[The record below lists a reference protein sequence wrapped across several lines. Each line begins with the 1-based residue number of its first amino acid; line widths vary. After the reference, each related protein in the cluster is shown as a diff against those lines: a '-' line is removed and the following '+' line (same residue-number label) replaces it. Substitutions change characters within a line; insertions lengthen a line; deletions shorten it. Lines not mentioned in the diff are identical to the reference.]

1 MTLKLDLVDLFLE
14 NSFCSLE
21 SVALQFEDI
30 ILYYINKQTSEK
42 IPPVSVGSDFS
53 KRTKL
58 EPMGGLCFLEMGHS

>member
-21 SVALQFEDI
+21 SIALQFEDI
-30 ILYYINKQTSEK
+30 ILYSINKHTSEK

-58 EPMGGLCFLEMGHS
+58 EPVGVFVF